1 MPAFKIWISS
11 VNAFNTVL
19 VNSHT
24 AIKKHLKLG
33 KLVFLKKFN
42 WLLILQAVHEVCL
55 GRPQETFI
63 MAEGEAGTTYTAG
76 AGRRERRGKCYIL
89 LNNQIA

>member
-1 MPAFKIWISS
+1 MMPAFKIWISS

-33 KLVFLKKFN
+33 KLFFLKK
-42 WLLILQAVHEVCL
+42 V
-55 GRPQETFI
+55 
-63 MAEGEAGTTYTAG
+63 
-76 AGRRERRGKCYIL
+76 
-89 LNNQIA
+89 